1 MKTQEN
7 INRLYERRKTCGS
20 FESSLIDAYLN
31 ADGSN
36 SRILEEAFRG
46 TRFDLLPKP
55 RFDHGI
61 ETLRAAVRWANMRDE
76 GYNFDKTAE
85 ELLEEYEI
93 WADSTDTDCPMDQ
106 HFLARLQ

>member
-1 MKTQEN
+1 MKTDEQLN
-7 INRLYERRKTCGS
+7 NLHERRKYAGS
-20 FESSLIDAYLN
+20 FEAALITAYIN
-31 ADGSN
+31 ADGGN
-36 SRILEEAFRG
+36 SKILEEAFRG

-61 ETLRAAVRWANMRDE
+61 ETLRAAVRWADMRDE

-85 ELLEEYEI
+85 ELIEEYKI
-93 WADSTDTDCPMDQ
+93 WNDSTDTDCPMDQ